1 MSATLFLI
9 VFGLTRVV
17 DAEIKMPTPPTPP
30 KLPTVIGALSEDS
43 LDDEGQDAFA
53 AAIVRL
59 DSVTTLINDLKSRL
73 REIEDEQSKIRDQL
87 PPATQRDRIYLQT
100 EVDHKAYAIRRSLPS
115 LPGVGRLTVRF
126 VVNPEGQ
133 IEDIEIVSAPVSHTA
148 KVRRAVSSW
157 LFTPARKSGMRV
169 HVRVT
174 ASIRVDE
181 N

>member
-1 MSATLFLI
+1 MHTTLFLI
-9 VFGLTRVV
+9 LFGLTRAA
-17 DAEIKMPTPPTPP
+17 DADIKMPNPPTPPTP
-30 KLPTVIGALSEDS
+30 PTVIGALSRDS
-43 LDDEGQDAFA
+43 PDTEGQDTFA

-59 DSVTTLINDLKSRL
+59 DSVRTLVKDLKSRL
-73 REIEDEQSKIRDQL
+73 RVIEDEQSKIRDQL
-87 PPATQRDRIYLQT
+87 PPATRRDRIYLQT

-148 KVRRAVSSW
+148 NVRRAVSSW
-157 LFTPARKSGMRV
+157 LFAPARKSGLRV